1 MVAPTAAT
9 TQPDE
14 SQPLLS
20 KSDESNAKTHLRITI
35 GAIALGSFLAAFDM
49 TVVAAIYPT
58 IGASFNALN
67 QTSYLATAYLLSNT
81 ALQPLYGRL
90 SDIYGRKNCLLF
102 ANSVFLLGTIICTA
116 SPSLWVCIFGRLV
129 QGIGGGGLNVIG
141 VVILSDL
148 VPVRERGIYQG
159 IMNIVFGTG
168 SSLGAPIGMVIDT
181 NAKEQS
187 LTNCR
192 WHLG

>member
-1 MVAPTAAT
+1 MASTRT
-9 TQPDE
+9 EIDE
-14 SQPLLS
+14 SQPLINKKDDQAS
-20 KSDESNAKTHLRITI
+20 AKGHLRITI
-35 GAIALGSFLAAFDM
+35 GAIALGSFLAAFDQ

-90 SDIYGRKNCLLF
+90 SDIYGRKSCLLF
-102 ANSVFLLGTIICTA
+102 ANTVFLLGTIMCTI
-116 SPSLWVCIFGRLV
+116 SPTLWWCIAGRAV

-148 VPVRERGIYQG
+148 VPVRQRGIYQG
-159 IMNIVFGTG
+159 IMNIVFGSG
-168 SSLGAPIGMVIDT
+168 SSLGAPIGKLGI
-181 NAKEQS
+181 QS
-187 LTNCR
+187 DDA
-192 WHLG
+192 